1 MFIDFPVIVVEW
13 VALGS
18 LTFFRKKAGFMT
30 FFAFY
35 ARNGDKKRVYISILP
50 QRLKNYMAT
59 EK

>member
-1 MFIDFPVIVVEW
+1 MFIDLPVIVVEW

-35 ARNGDKKRVYISILP
+35 AQNG
-50 QRLKNYMAT
+50 LKN
-59 EK
+59 ESI